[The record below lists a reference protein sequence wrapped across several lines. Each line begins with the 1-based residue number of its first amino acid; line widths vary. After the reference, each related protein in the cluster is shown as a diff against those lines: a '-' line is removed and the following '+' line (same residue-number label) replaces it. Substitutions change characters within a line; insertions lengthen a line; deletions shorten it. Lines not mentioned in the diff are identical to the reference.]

1 MTLMS
6 TTTKA
11 LASASAV
18 DADVDADAIE
28 KPQHFWPP
36 EVVDCMK

>member
-18 DADVDADAIE
+18 DADAVE

-36 EVVDCMK
+36 EVVDYMKKA

>member
-1 MTLMS
+1 MS

-18 DADVDADAIE
+18 DADADAIE

-36 EVVDCMK
+36 EVVDCMKQKA